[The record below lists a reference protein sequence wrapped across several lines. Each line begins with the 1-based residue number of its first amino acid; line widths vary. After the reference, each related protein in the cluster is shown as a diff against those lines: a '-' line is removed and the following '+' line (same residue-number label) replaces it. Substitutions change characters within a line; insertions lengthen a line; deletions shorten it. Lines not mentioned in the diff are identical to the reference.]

1 MNQMTYAQTMNQM
14 AELKLTGMLN
24 AYRDI
29 TDDPGWTE
37 QGFEDKLAYLVDQEY
52 QRRRDNRI
60 LSRVKEAKFK
70 DQAHLHELIYTQD
83 RNLSKDLV
91 QRFATHRWID
101 NHENIIITGAT
112 GTGKSYLAQALGDHA
127 CRHGYRVQY
136 YRLPDLLNE
145 LYFKRQTDRYLRM
158 RQALQRRNL
167 LILDDWG
174 MATLDVL
181 AGHEIAQIV
190 EDRLGNRS
198 TIVISQ
204 FPVNTWDR
212 IFEDKTTADAV
223 MDRLV
228 HVAYTIELQGPSLR
242 ARAASRE
249 LQEYKEAMLE

>member
-1 MNQMTYAQTMNQM
+1 M

-24 AYRDI
+24 AYRNI
-29 TDDPGWTE
+29 ADDPGWIE
-37 QGFEDKLAYLVDQEY
+37 QSFDDKLAYLVDQEY
-52 QRRRDNRI
+52 QRRRGNRI
-60 LSRVKEAKFK
+60 KSRIKEARFK
-70 DQAHLHELIYTQD
+70 DQAYLHELLYTQE
-83 RNLSKDLV
+83 RNLSKDLI

-127 CRHGYRVQY
+127 CRHEYRVQY

-174 MATLDVL
+174 MAALDML

-190 EDRLGNRS
+190 EDRLGKSS

-204 FPVNTWDR
+204 FPVNTWDQ

-223 MDRLV
+223 MDRLI
-228 HVAYTIELQGPSLR
+228 HVAYTIDLHGPSLR
-242 ARAASRE
+242 ANAASQE
-249 LQEYKEAMLE
+249 LKEYKEAMLE

>member
-1 MNQMTYAQTMNQM
+1 MNNGYKSVLADEIFSFLRLREVSHSQSS
-14 AELKLTGMLN
+14 N
-24 AYRDI
+24 AH
-29 TDDPGWTE
+29 
-37 QGFEDKLAYLVDQEY
+37 DKGV
-52 QRRRDNRI
+52 
-60 LSRVKEAKFK
+60 FK
-70 DQAHLHELIYTQD
+70 DLD
-83 RNLSKDLV
+83 D
-91 QRFATHRWID
+91 F
-101 NHENIIITGAT
+101 
-112 GTGKSYLAQALGDHA
+112 
-127 CRHGYRVQY
+127 QY